1 MPGENPIKLWR
12 KQSSLLK
19 NNFYLDF
26 VFCFIFLRV
35 VGPGVMRFSTVRA
48 VRALLYLLNWVC
60 YLGAVHCHSKIS
72 APFIM
77 GVAVGCVW
85 MMKPL
90 LVLACGIG
98 PLHGRVSEVFLD
110 ASSPV
115 CPVGTQLCPFCHS
128 HSECPGGTEG
138 DVSLCLSLHGQHR
151 EAANAEGAV

>member
-1 MPGENPIKLWR
+1 
-12 KQSSLLK
+12 
-19 NNFYLDF
+19 
-26 VFCFIFLRV
+26 
-35 VGPGVMRFSTVRA
+35 MRFSTVRA

-60 YLGAVHCHSKIS
+60 YLGAVRCHSKIS

-98 PLHGRVSEVFLD
+98 PLHGRVSEAFLD

-115 CPVGTQLCPFCHS
+115 CPVETQLCPFCHS